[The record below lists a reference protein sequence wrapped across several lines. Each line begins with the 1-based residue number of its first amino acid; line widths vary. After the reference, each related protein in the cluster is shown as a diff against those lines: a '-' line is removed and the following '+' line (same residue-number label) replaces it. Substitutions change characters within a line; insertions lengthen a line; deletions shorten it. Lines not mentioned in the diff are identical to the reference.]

1 MLVLSQDDDAMN
13 TAVVSAL
20 DRMLAGQASAAVI
33 AREIITEARAS
44 LEQFCDIPAG
54 YQHCQLAPTTCNLD
68 AISEV
73 EMRALIENPPGTIVN
88 PTRVH
93 LEAIEFFRKIL
104 AGDPLVCEN
113 QDALRPTLGA
123 YLVGPPGV
131 GKTHIMAAFGLRI
144 KQQLDK
150 ELARM
155 ESKTIRLIGQIYETT
170 LYQQADWARQP
181 VTDDNRWVLAAAQ
194 PLAATKAKTPEDV
207 LKLAMQADIPLKKL
221 LSPEQR
227 FAAAMQ
233 YLQRWVRD
241 YAYQPTDMLYLGFED
256 LFDELQQTKDRRAKI
271 IKALEGARIVFI
283 DDIHPKG
290 DPDRLQVI
298 QQLIERRYELDRPGT
313 FLTTNL
319 TAEELGAGDRTVA
332 QRLLSRC
339 SENFIKFN
347 FNGCTDWRMA
357 VKARRIKL
365 VEKTISDRL
374 SER

>member
-1 MLVLSQDDDAMN
+1 MN
-13 TAVVSAL
+13 TDNTSAL
-20 DRMLAGQASAAVI
+20 DRLLAGQASAAGI
-33 AREIITEARAS
+33 AREIITAARAG

-54 YQHCQLAPTTCNLD
+54 YRHCQLEQTTRNLD
-68 AISEV
+68 DLSEA
-73 EMRALIENPPGTIVN
+73 ETRELIEHPPGAIVN

-104 AGDPLVCEN
+104 AGDPLVCDDR
-113 QDALRPTLGA
+113 DALRPTLGA

-144 KQQLDK
+144 KQQLDN
-150 ELARM
+150 ELADM
-155 ESKTIRLIGQIYETT
+155 ESKAGRLIGQIYETT

-181 VTDDNRWVLAAAQ
+181 VTDDNRWALAA
-194 PLAATKAKTPEDV
+194 PTPVAATKAQTPEAV
-207 LKLAMQADIPLKKL
+207 LKLAMQADVPLKKL
-221 LSPEQR
+221 LPPEQR

-233 YLQRWVRD
+233 YLQHWVRD
-241 YAYQPTDMLYLGFED
+241 YPYQPTDMLYLGFED
-256 LFDELQQTKDRRAKI
+256 LFAELQQDKDRRAKVFA
-271 IKALEGARIVFI
+271 ALEGARIVFI

-319 TAEELGAGDRTVA
+319 TTEELGAGDRMIA

-339 SENFIKFN
+339 SENLIKFN
-347 FNGCTDWRMA
+347 FTGCTDWRMA

-365 VEKTISDRL
+365 IEKTISDRL
-374 SER
+374 NSQ